1 MEAKKKN
8 EDKIQAKL
16 REFYAKLQELEAK
29 AKELRA
35 DLDDKIDEQ
44 IVDLKEKNAKLY
56 DTFQDLKLSSSAAFH
71 DVHDGLEKAAAALRE
86 AIRKASYHFKK

>member
-35 DLDDKIDEQ
+35 DLDDKIGEQ
-44 IVDLKEKNAKLY
+44 VVDLKEKNAKVH
-56 DTFQDLKLSSSAAFH
+56 DTFQDLKFSSSAAFH
-71 DVHDGLEKAAAALRE
+71 DIRDGFEKAADALRE
-86 AIRKASYHFKK
+86 AIRKASHHFKN